1 MGSRLSVGCRW
12 KRGKNVGLWDLS
24 REMKTSRAERATV
37 GSGGQFSSGTEEDQR
52 SSDLNGRWE
61 PCVELGGSV
70 QTKGEEG
77 QGGRMGKATGG
88 RRQTRD
94 EGAGEVEV
102 SGVSGR
108 AAPGTLRKQRAG
120 GVVSWKDCQGQGG
133 VWL

>member
-1 MGSRLSVGCRW
+1 MGCRW
-12 KRGKNVGLWDLS
+12 KRGKNVGLWGLS

-77 QGGRMGKATGG
+77 QGGRMGKATG
-88 RRQTRD
+88 REETD
-94 EGAGEVEV
+94 E
-102 SGVSGR
+102 R
-108 AAPGTLRKQRAG
+108 
-120 GVVSWKDCQGQGG
+120 
-133 VWL
+133 